1 MNNVSYHSF
10 SIKNS
15 QKMKVLI
22 PNIGSTSFKYR
33 LIEMPDDGARG
44 ETVLAQGRVERIG
57 QPGGECADYHVAIH
71 KCLSEIAGPGK
82 PLKSLSE
89 IGAVG
94 FKAVHTGPLNTPQ
107 IIDDALLAA
116 MEEFSFMAPAHN
128 PPYIAAIRAFEQ
140 ELPGTPLVAVMEP
153 FPYRFMDEASTT
165 YAVPYEWR
173 TEHGIRRYGFHGAS
187 HRSANE
193 RAQTLLGRP
202 DVPRIDLRHISCHLG
217 GSSSVAAFKKGVAVD
232 TSMGASPQ
240 SGLPQNNRVG
250 DIDVFA
256 VLHMMKKLG
265 LGPDEMAKL
274 LGSQSGLAGISGTS
288 GDLRD
293 LEEAAAKG
301 SARARL
307 ALDVFVRAI
316 RHYVGAYLL
325 ELGGV
330 DVITFSGG
338 IGENSAA
345 IRAAV
350 LKGMAPFGVELDEEK
365 NAEMKGEGEIST
377 LRSLVKVL
385 VIPANE
391 ESILARETVA
401 VVMKN
406 RERGTGNRE
415 QVAVARCD

>member
-1 MNNVSYHSF
+1 
-10 SIKNS
+10 
-15 QKMKVLI
+15 MKVLI

-33 LIEMPDDGARG
+33 LVEIAEDPAAD
-44 ETVLAQGRVERIG
+44 EKVLAQGRVERIG
-57 QPGGECADYHVAIH
+57 QPGGECADCSAAIH
-71 KCLSEIAGPGK
+71 RCLAEIAGPGK
-82 PLKSLSE
+82 ALASLGE
-89 IGAVG
+89 IDAVG

-128 PPYIAAIRAFEQ
+128 PPYIAAMKAFAQ
-140 ELPGTPLVAVMEP
+140 ELPGVPLVAVMEP

-173 TEHGIRRYGFHGAS
+173 TEYGIRRYGFHGAS

-193 RAQTLLGRP
+193 RAQALLGRP
-202 DVPRIDLRHISCHLG
+202 DLPRIDLRHISCHLG

-232 TSMGASPQ
+232 VSMGASPQ

-301 SARARL
+301 STRAKL
-307 ALDVFVRAI
+307 AQDVFVRAI

-325 ELGGV
+325 ELGGL

-345 IRAAV
+345 IRAAA
-350 LKGMAPFGVELDEEK
+350 LKGLVPFGVELDDEANESI
-365 NAEMKGEGEIST
+365 KGEGEIST
-377 LRSLVKVL
+377 LRSIVKVL

-391 ESILARETVA
+391 ESILAREA
-401 VVMKN
+401 V
-406 RERGTGNRE
+406 
-415 QVAVARCD
+415 QVVKRAKGANLVGLEA